1 VLAALLF
8 GVLLA
13 LIAGWDLGSQFLA
26 GYMVEK
32 SLSVDNLFVI
42 IVTTFAV
49 PAEVQPHVD
58 ARDRARAGTARRVS
72 SPPGQHCLTRSRSC
86 S

>member
-13 LIAGWDLGSQFLA
+13 LIADWDLGSQFLA

-49 PAEVQPHVD
+49 PAEVQP
-58 ARDRARAGTARRVS
+58 RALTLEIALALALRGVFHRRPGSTA
-72 SPPGQHCLTRSRSC
+72 
-86 S
+86 